1 MQRSAQDPMN
11 RRASEASMQPQ
22 DDPRPGEW
30 ASLERAPVT
39 PVDPP
44 AAESFDSQAQAD
56 ASVVAAQTGGDA
68 ADVPG
73 DVAAVGAPAVDAGA
87 DVDANGGNGDGAGDF
102 ASDSAL
108 WPSLGATG
116 GERTQLA
123 GASSGASAAAAVAVA
138 AAGQRQA
145 QQLAYSTFLSLLVV
159 LVLIATIRFTVPPLV
174 ESLRYSWYRGQLRA
188 EYEVSGQQLKNV
200 GLSSLSEA
208 SELVS
213 RRVGPSVVHINLL
226 KVFKPKN
233 EFLFGGDEERFQITE
248 QGSGVILD
256 TQGHILTNQHVIEG
270 AGRIE
275 VSLGDGRRLV
285 ARVIGNDPAT
295 DLAVIK
301 VDADGLLPVE
311 WGDSNKVDVGTPVW
325 AVGSPFG
332 LERTVTFGIL
342 SSKHRV
348 DLKGTRNDYRGT
360 TTYGDL
366 MQSDVAVNP
375 GNSGGPLVN
384 ASGQI
389 VGINTAIVGDNY
401 IGISFAI
408 PSNVAKRV
416 AAGLVGEGEVARG
429 WLGVRLS
436 DPLAEDDSSDRL
448 PLRGALVD
456 RWTQMGDSPAKAAGI
471 LPGDLIVKF
480 AGEDVTSSVSLMSL
494 VAQADVGTTVP
505 VEVIRGGQPQTLQ
518 VEIGRRPK
526 EANAGLR

>member
-1 MQRSAQDPMN
+1 
-11 RRASEASMQPQ
+11 MQPH
-22 DDPRPGEW
+22 DD
-30 ASLERAPVT
+30 SLPIDRAPST
-39 PVDPP
+39 PSAP
-44 AAESFDSQAQAD
+44 AAAPHVQAAPAQAD
-56 ASVVAAQTGGDA
+56 SVSAGQVAARAPSTP
-68 ADVPG
+68 AD
-73 DVAAVGAPAVDAGA
+73 DVAAAAAA
-87 DVDANGGNGDGAGDF
+87 A
-102 ASDSAL
+102 
-108 WPSLGATG
+108 
-116 GERTQLA
+116 
-123 GASSGASAAAAVAVA
+123 AAAAV
-138 AAGQRQA
+138 GERQS

-159 LVLIATIRFTVPPLV
+159 LVLIVTIRFTVPPLV

-188 EYEVSGQQLKNV
+188 EYEVSGQRLQNV
-200 GLSSLSEA
+200 ALSTLSEA

-213 RRVGPSVVHINLL
+213 RRVGPSVVHINLM
-226 KVFKPKN
+226 KVYEPKDA
-233 EFLFGGDEERFQITE
+233 LFFGAEDDRLQITG

-256 TQGHILTNQHVIEG
+256 TEGHILTNQHVIDE
-270 AGRIE
+270 ANRIE
-275 VSLGDGRRLV
+275 VSLSDGRRVV
-285 ARVIGNDPAT
+285 AREIGNDPPT

-301 VDADGLLPVE
+301 IDADGLLPVE

-342 SSKHRV
+342 SGKHRI

-384 ASGQI
+384 SSGQI

-436 DPLAEDDSSDRL
+436 DPLVDDASAAQL
-448 PLRGALVD
+448 PRRGAMVD
-456 RWTQMGDSPAKAAGI
+456 HWTPMGDSPAKAAGI
-471 LPGDLIVKF
+471 QPGDLIIKF
-480 AGEDVTSSVSLMSL
+480 ADQEVTSSVSLMSR
-494 VAQADVGTTVP
+494 VAQADVGTKVP
-505 VEVIRGGQPQTLQ
+505 VQVVRDGKTHTLH

-526 EANAGLR
+526 GLTSGAR